1 MSGSIRTTM
10 VCQDPGDCSGDGII
24 DLSLDVLKAM
34 NVGLGKV

>member
-1 MSGSIRTTM
+1 M